1 MMVAPGIEFT
11 KVVDEF
17 NKRVVKF
24 YFDVEVPIYDRTNAA
39 VNDSGSEGQ
48 LIAPVM
54 YKLVASY
61 NF

>member
-1 MMVAPGIEFT
+1 MVAPGIEFT
-11 KVVDEF
+11 KVVDEL

-24 YFDVEVPIYDRTNAA
+24 YVDVEVPVYYRTNAA
-39 VNDSGSEGQ
+39 LNLDGSEGQ
-48 LIAPVM
+48 IIAPIM